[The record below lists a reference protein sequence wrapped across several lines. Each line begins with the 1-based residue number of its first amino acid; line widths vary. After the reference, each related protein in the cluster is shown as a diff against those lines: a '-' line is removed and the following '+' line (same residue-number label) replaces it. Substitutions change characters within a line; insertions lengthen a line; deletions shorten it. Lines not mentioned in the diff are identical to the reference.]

1 MSSVKLTPYFGQ
13 HIKSTA
19 YFINKIERNLHFK
32 EQKQKL
38 LRKLMSIVGQFQ
50 HLLGVSD
57 GETAGSERPSTL
69 LPAGG
74 SLEQL

>member
-1 MSSVKLTPYFGQ
+1 MHTSYFGQ
-13 HIKSTA
+13 HIMLIA
-19 YFINKIERNLHFK
+19 YFINKTELHLHFK

-38 LRKLMSIVGQFQ
+38 LYKLTSIVGQFA
-50 HLLGVSD
+50 HLLGD
-57 GETAGSERPSTL
+57 LGRGTAGSERPSTL